1 LSCTKEDKFKIPCK
15 LDNDARVV
23 ALGEALYGAGK
34 NEDRV
39 LVMTLGTGL
48 GIGFVAAGKLNEP
61 QPYAHMAGHIS
72 ITDAETD
79 CYCGRDGCL
88 ESLVSG
94 TGLCV
99 AAEKLLWE
107 TKYNEIPLNAENI
120 FKERTTNNDAGQL
133 VNNLIGHLKTGID
146 NYVNIYAPNV
156 IILGGGLAKGLKN
169 DLDKLYN
176 PGLLGPYKKYK
187 ARLTISVLEEEA
199 GILGSAALFNS

>member
-1 LSCTKEDKFKIPCK
+1 